1 MNFVKNFKGYSFLKF
16 NEPEAVSK
24 QLTVLIKR

>member
-1 MNFVKNFKGYSFLKF
+1 MNFLRILGYSFLKF
-16 NEPEAVSK
+16 NEPEATSK